1 MGHHDHA
8 THETGNS
15 DSYTKRAVTW
25 CKHKSNTAQVEFQ
38 LYFDKVTASN
48 DILAFW
54 RENNKTFPRLATLAS
69 SIFCAAATNAGVERF
84 FSLAGHI
91 SGIRRTRLSNENYES
106 MLFAKVNFDLYDTQH
121 VAGNKCLKL

>member
-15 DSYTKRAVTW
+15 DLYTKQSVTW
-25 CKHKSNTAQVEFQ
+25 RTHKSNSAQVEFE

-54 RENNKTFPRLATLAS
+54 RGNNKMFPRLATLAS
-69 SIFCAAATNAGVERF
+69 SIFCAPATTAGVERF
-84 FSLAGHI
+84 FSVAGHI
-91 SGIRRTRLSNENYES
+91 LGFEEQGFLMKTMRVCYL
-106 MLFAKVNFDLYDTQH
+106 Q
-121 VAGNKCLKL
+121 KLISICMILNILLVTSA